1 MVASS
6 VLPVALESLPLLVAA
21 LLLSLLASSSRL
33 LELASFSFADEL
45 LLAFSALE
53 LLVLVVSRLLDVE
66 FVLSLDA
73 LLDSLLLEDE
83 LSSVGGFGLL
93 LVLLERLSL
102 AFCREIERLCDSAD
116 LG

>member
-6 VLPVALESLPLLVAA
+6 VLLAALESLLLLVAA
-21 LLLSLLASSSRL
+21 LLLSLLVSSSRL
-33 LELASFSFADEL
+33 LVLASLSFVDEL

-53 LLVLVVSRLLDVE
+53 LLALVVSRLLDVA

-73 LLDSLLLEDE
+73 LLDSLLLDDE

-93 LVLLERLSL
+93 LVLERLSL
-102 AFCREIERLCDSAD
+102 AFCREIDKLCDSAD